1 MKPTPTLKS
10 FQPKN
15 QPGENYI
22 IHNKTLAPIMN
33 VSVVIPALNEEVIIE
48 DCLQSI
54 RRQTIPVE
62 IILID
67 NGSIDRTPEIAAK
80 YCDKVL
86 IRPEYTLA
94 QMRDLGAIEATGD
107 IIVTTDADC
116 IAPENWI
123 EELIKPFQDP
133 KVVAVGGAFRPLN
146 KNPLSHFYCWCSS
159 IMQGTFGLFQG
170 ANMAYTKKAYR
181 SSPGYAEAK
190 RAEDWNL
197 SYQIRKQG
205 KIRYLRRA
213 YTRTEIPFNRQI
225 EYPGGMLSVILS
237 ILGGIINHPL
247 LMGLGAGYV
256 GAEMFSFLYKHK
268 SNLRRSHLTL
278 VAITAVYFS
287 RRFLNAFSWYLSLGI
302 LLGIFVYYLI
312 SEDLRQT
319 IEELKIYKTQE
330 HKKNTII
337 DRVKLLLIK
346 ILDI

>member
-1 MKPTPTLKS
+1 
-10 FQPKN
+10 
-15 QPGENYI
+15 
-22 IHNKTLAPIMN
+22 MN

-205 KIRYLRRA
+205 KIRYLRHA

-225 EYPGGMLSVILS
+225 EYPGGMLSVLLS

-330 HKKNTII
+330 HKKNTIM